1 MDLSAIDIIEK
12 EERCLVTVDIDKD
25 TSFYEEVEMIT
36 AETEKYK
43 LGRLHDAL
51 YGSMISV
58 SSLQNGNFDDYSKLL
73 LKFPFSN
80 KKTDCIYSP
89 PVNI

>member
-58 SSLQNGNFDDYSKLL
+58 CRNERPKSVLNKNPVMASAIFLSASS
-73 LKFPFSN
+73 
-80 KKTDCIYSP
+80 
-89 PVNI
+89 